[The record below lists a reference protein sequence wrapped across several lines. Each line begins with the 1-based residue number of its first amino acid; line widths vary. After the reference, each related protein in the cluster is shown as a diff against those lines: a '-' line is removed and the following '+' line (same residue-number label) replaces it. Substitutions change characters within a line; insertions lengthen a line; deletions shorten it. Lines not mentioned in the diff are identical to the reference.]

1 MPVKFRFVLRYWL
14 SWILIFEIARIIFLL
29 YNFREVKQ
37 HDFFT
42 ILKSLLYGLRMDASM
57 ASYITIPVC
66 LFCMAGIFIRYFNMS
81 GIYKIYTAII
91 LFPVLLII
99 YCDLPAFNAWG
110 QRLDAAPLKYLSSP
124 KEAWASVSNLPVF
137 WIFLFLLLNYF
148 VAYRFFARM
157 IEEKFEVYQKQQHRV
172 LQLVILILFSAA
184 LIIPLRGGF
193 QLAPLNQSSV
203 YYSNDNFANLSA
215 INVTWNFMHSISHHT
230 SSSENPF
237 AYLDKNESRSLK
249 DSLLIQQGTTEK
261 LIDLTATPNP
271 NIILVV
277 WESFTEKA
285 IHTTKDG
292 IEVTPGFNQL
302 TKEGI
307 YFPDIYATG
316 DRTDKGIVGILSGYP
331 AQPTTSIIKIPQKAN
346 KLPNLVKLFA
356 DKGFHTSF
364 YYGGELEFANMKAYL
379 LGSGFE
385 KFTSKADFESRDQNS
400 KWGAHDH
407 IVKNKL
413 LQELPTMKQ
422 PFFTTWLTLSSHEPY
437 ETPVPSVIKGKDDES
452 LFLNSIHYTDSTIF
466 ELVNQC
472 KKQPWW
478 NNTILIIIADHGHRL
493 PRTGSRVDDF
503 KIPMLWLGGAIK
515 KQPGEIAITGS
526 QVDLPA
532 TLLAQYGF
540 AQNPFPWSKNL
551 LGNPLKQWAYF
562 SFNNGFG
569 YVEPGSY
576 FIFDNVGKRMIEQ
589 KGPVPE
595 TMIRKGKAMQQE
607 SFGDYLLK

>member
-249 DSLLIQQGTTEK
+249 DGLLLQQGTTEK

-302 TKEGI
+302 KKEGI

-379 LGSGFE
+379 MGCRFGNYV
-385 KFTSKADFESRDQNS
+385 SKDAFDTKDQNS
-400 KWGAHDH
+400 KWGAHDGVVKNR
-407 IVKNKL
+407 IVKD
-413 LQELPTMKQ
+413 LPAFKS
-422 PFFTTWLTLSSHEPY
+422 PFFLTWLTLSSHEPY
-437 ETPVPSVIKGKDDES
+437 ETPVPAVIDGKDDES
-452 LFLNSIHYTDSTIF
+452 RFLNSLHYADSSVF
-466 ELVNQC
+466 AFVQYC
-472 KKQPWW
+472 KTQPFWQ
-478 NNTILIIIADHGHRL
+478 NTIMIIVADHGHRL
-493 PRTGSRVDDF
+493 PQTGSRIDDF
-503 KIPMLWLGGAIK
+503 KIPVLWLGGAL
-515 KQPGEIAITGS
+515 KQKGIVINKTASQLDIA
-526 QVDLPA
+526 A
-532 TLLAQYGF
+532 TLVQQTGF
-540 AQNPFPWSKNL
+540 TTNPFPWSRNL
-551 LGNPLKQWAYF
+551 LAGGSQWAYF
-562 SFNNGFG
+562 CFNNGFG
-569 YVEPGSY
+569 YVEPSKY
-576 FIFDNVGKRMIEQ
+576 YLFDNVGKQPMDKNGTLQESDF
-589 KGPVPE
+589 K
-595 TMIRKGKAMQQE
+595 KGKSIQQE
-607 SFGDYLLK
+607 SFTDYLEK